1 MSDKE
6 ETIYVGSGKE
16 IGRYGDVSLTIFL
29 DSIPTQHLQNYNGK
43 QFIKLIVSKRK
54 TPSEKGATH
63 TIKINTYRK
72 EDNNNGG
79 GESAN
84 IEDIPF

>member
-29 DSIPTQHLQNYNGK
+29 DSIPTQHLQTYNGK

-72 EDNNNGG
+72 EENNSGG
-79 GESAN
+79 DAAN
-84 IEDIPF
+84 IDDIPF